1 MKRIVTAIT
10 LVLLAG
16 CSAMSDLNDE
26 TRGMSA
32 EEMYQEAKDDMDGGN
47 LTRAIQMLE
56 KLEARYPYGR
66 YAQQAQLE
74 IAYAHF
80 KDGEAAMALAAC
92 DRFIKMHPTHPNV
105 DYAYYLKGL
114 VNFID
119 DAGFM
124 SFISRQD
131 MTERDP
137 RAARESFDAFNE
149 LVYRFPKSKYA
160 ADARKRM
167 AYLINALAANEI
179 HVARY
184 YLVRGAPLAAVNRA
198 QTVLSAYPQS
208 PEVEEA
214 LAIMVQAYEQ
224 LNLPV
229 LRDDTRKVL
238 DKNFPQSQYLPENR
252 KRTFWD
258 R

>member
-1 MKRIVTAIT
+1 MKRIVTAISF
-10 LVLLAG
+10 VLLAG
-16 CSAMSDLNDE
+16 CSAMSDLSDE
-26 TRGMSA
+26 TKGMSA
-32 EEMYQEAKDDMDGGN
+32 EEMYLEAKNEMDGGN
-47 LTRAIQMLE
+47 LTRAIQMFE

-74 IAYAHF
+74 IAYAHY
-80 KDGEAAMALAAC
+80 KDGDPALALAAC
-92 DRFIKMHPTHPNV
+92 DRFIKMHPTHENV

-114 VNFID
+114 INFID

-137 RAARESFDAFNE
+137 RSARESYEAFNE
-149 LVYRFPKSKYA
+149 LVFRFPNSKYS
-160 ADARKRM
+160 ADARQRM
-167 AYLINALAANEI
+167 SYLVNALAANEV

-184 YLVRGAPLAAVNRA
+184 YLHRGAALAAANRA
-198 QTVLSAYPQS
+198 QQVVVGYPRS

-214 LAIMVQAYEQ
+214 LAIMVQSYDQ
-224 LNLPV
+224 LNLTA
-229 LRDDTRKVL
+229 LRDDARKVL

-252 KRTFWD
+252 KRFWWN
-258 R
+258 

>member
-1 MKRIVTAIT
+1 MKRIVTAISF
-10 LVLLAG
+10 VLLAG
-16 CSAMSDLNDE
+16 CSSMSDLSDE
-26 TRGMSA
+26 TKGMSA
-32 EEMYQEAKDDMDGGN
+32 EEMYLEAKSEMEGGN

-74 IAYAHF
+74 IAYAHY
-80 KDGEAAMALAAC
+80 KDGDPALALAAC
-92 DRFIKMHPTHPNV
+92 DRFIKMHPTHENV

-114 VNFID
+114 INFID

-137 RAARESFDAFNE
+137 RSARESYEAFNE
-149 LVYRFPKSKYA
+149 LVFRFPKSKYA
-160 ADARKRM
+160 LDARERM
-167 AYLINALAANEI
+167 SYLVNAMAANEV

-184 YLVRGAPLAAVNRA
+184 YLNRGAALAAANRA
-198 QTVLSAYPQS
+198 QQVLAGYPRS

-214 LAIMVQAYEQ
+214 LAIMVQSYDQ
-224 LNLPV
+224 LNLTT
-229 LRDDTRKVL
+229 LRDDARKVL
-238 DKNFPQSQYLPENR
+238 DMNFPQSRYLPENR
-252 KRTFWD
+252 KRFWWN
-258 R
+258 

>member
-1 MKRIVTAIT
+1 MKRIVTAISFA
-10 LVLLAG
+10 LLAG
-16 CSAMSDLNDE
+16 CSAMSDLSDE
-26 TRGMSA
+26 TKGMSA
-32 EEMYQEAKDDMDGGN
+32 EEMYQEGKNEMEGGN
-47 LTRAIQMLE
+47 LTRAIQMFE

-74 IAYAHF
+74 IAYAHY
-80 KDGEAAMALAAC
+80 KDGDPALALAAC
-92 DRFIKMHPTHPNV
+92 DRFIKMHPTHENV

-124 SFISRQD
+124 SFVSQQD

-137 RAARESFDAFNE
+137 RSARESYEAFHE
-149 LVYRFPKSKYA
+149 LVQRFPASRYA

-184 YLVRGAPLAAVNRA
+184 YLTRGAPLAAANRA
-198 QTVLSAYPQS
+198 QLVLSAYPTS
-208 PEVEEA
+208 PEAEEA
-214 LAIMVQAYEQ
+214 LAIMVQAYDQ
-224 LNLPV
+224 LNLPA
-229 LRDDTRKVL
+229 LRDDAKRVL
-238 DKNFPQSQYLPENR
+238 DTNYPGSAYLQPR
-252 KRTFWD
+252 KTSFW
-258 R
+258 RW

>member
-16 CSAMSDLNDE
+16 CSAMSDMNDE
-26 TRGMSA
+26 TKGMSA
-32 EEMYQEAKDDMDGGN
+32 EEMYQEAKSDLEGGN
-47 LTRAIQMLE
+47 LAHAIQMYE

-74 IAYAHF
+74 IAYAHY
-80 KDGEAAMALAAC
+80 KDGEAALALAAC
-92 DRFIKMHPTHPNV
+92 DRFIKMHPTHQNA
-105 DYAYYLKGL
+105 DYAFYLKGL
-114 VNFID
+114 VNFIE

-137 RAARESFDAFNE
+137 RSARESYEAFRE
-149 LVYRFPKSKYA
+149 LVSRFPNSRYA

-167 AYLINALAANEI
+167 AYLINAMAANEV

-184 YLVRGAPLAAVNRA
+184 YLTRGAALAAANRA
-198 QTVLSAYPQS
+198 QVVLASYPQS
-208 PEVEEA
+208 PETEEA
-214 LAIMVQAYEQ
+214 LAIMVQAYDQ
-224 LNLPV
+224 LNMPQ
-229 LRDDTRKVL
+229 LRDDARKVL

-252 KRTFWD
+252 PRSFWN
-258 R
+258 